1 MRIWGSRN
9 TSTANSRELSP
20 VSRLP
25 SSASGEASATSILSA
40 TNEALIKL
48 LPGFVQ
54 DSLAPIARGDTQKKS
69 TSSKARD
76 CSDVGSESSRRRL
89 SLQLGWGA
97 AGAKDQATPR
107 ESAAETREK
116 RAARREMERRGKMHL
131 EAEEK
136 KMITSWLAKT
146 PKGPDSTTA

>member
-1 MRIWGSRN
+1 M
-9 TSTANSRELSP
+9 
-20 VSRLP
+20 
-25 SSASGEASATSILSA
+25 
-40 TNEALIKL
+40 KL

-116 RAARREMERRGKMHL
+116 RAARREMERQAGD
-131 EAEEK
+131 EK
-136 KMITSWLAKT
+136 IASWLAKT
-146 PKGPDSTTA
+146 PQGPDSTTA

>member
-54 DSLAPIARGDTQKKS
+54 DSLAPIARGDTKTKS
-69 TSSKARD
+69 TLSKERD
-76 CSDVGSESSRRRL
+76 RSDVGSESSRRRL
-89 SLQLGWGA
+89 SLQLNLGWGA
-97 AGAKDQATPR
+97 GGEKDQATPR

-116 RAARREMERRGKMHL
+116 RAARREMERQAGD
-131 EAEEK
+131 EK
-136 KMITSWLAKT
+136 IASWLAKT
-146 PKGPDSTTA
+146 PQGPDSTTA